1 VLVWDAVVAVLVR
14 AVFGAHEVELLVKV
28 AVAFLGGDVVDEA
41 FNKTTLAIAL
51 LVEVATGVRVNV
63 GVVAAASLVDEAVAV
78 ILAVLVTL
86 VADGHD
92 ADVLVVMD
100 VGRVVVDVLLLLLP
114 LLALELHSGELN
126 LTSVRNTEA
135 PVACKP
141 ALSNADPKLEP
152 WSEAI
157 ATSAARKLVDRSRSA
172 IPFTTTAL
180 PRLRK
185 RSPTWRAP
193 AMSPLLA
200 SSTVRRLCQAS
211 LSASD

>member
-1 VLVWDAVVAVLVR
+1 MLVLVTVVVDIIAVLV
-14 AVFGAHEVELLVKV
+14 VSFINPE
-28 AVAFLGGDVVDEA
+28 VVDVITVVTA
-41 FNKTTLAIAL
+41 VSFAL
-51 LVEVATGVRVNV
+51 LVSDLVHVDVDAVRV
-63 GVVAAASLVDEAVAV
+63 GA
-78 ILAVLVTL
+78 L
-86 VADGHD
+86 VA
-92 ADVLVVMD
+92 LVEKYM
-100 VGRVVVDVLLLLLP
+100 GRVVVDVLLLLLP